1 MPVVYPEGGLRMTAQ
16 DAMQSAQEFVIR
28 SRVEGGLVSIAKT
41 ADAYQLSFV
50 PEMADRTWN
59 LAGTISLGSFDTVEA
74 AADVAWSQYAATD
87 GNWESAPENIVGNEP
102 ARSVVPAI
110 DGRHIRQHGDQPQ
123 SEGFRSTFLGH
134 PLHPQL
140 ILLPA
145 GLLPYSFVMDVMH
158 HATGEQSYADAAY
171 HTMWGGFV
179 GGLAAGAAGAVDYMS
194 IDRDSKSKPVANL
207 HAAMNIGMMAL
218 YGVNLLSRRNG
229 GRRPGVFSTLLSGI
243 GAAGLLVSAW
253 YGAHLVYD
261 HGMRV
266 RGVDELSGAKDIAP
280 PGDETVRDKLE
291 AVPLSR

>member
-1 MPVVYPEGGLRMTAQ
+1 MTAQ
-16 DAMQSAQEFVIR
+16 HAMEAAQEFVIR
-28 SRVEGGLVSIAKT
+28 SHVEGGLVSIAKT
-41 ADAYQLSFV
+41 ADGYQLSFV
-50 PEMADRTWN
+50 PQMADGSWN
-59 LAGTISLGSFDTVEA
+59 LAGTMSLGSFESVEA
-74 AADVAWSQYAATD
+74 AADAAWSQYAATD
-87 GNWESAPENIVGNEP
+87 GSWETAPENIVGSER
-102 ARSVVPAI
+102 AQSVVPTVE
-110 DGRHIRQHGDQPQ
+110 GRHIRQHGDQPQ

-158 HATGEQSYADAAY
+158 HATGRQSYADAAY

-194 IDRDSKSKPVANL
+194 IDENSKSKPVANL

-218 YGVNLLSRRNG
+218 YGVNLLSRRNPE
-229 GRRPGVFSTLLSGI
+229 RRPGVFSTLLSGI

-266 RGVDELSGAKDIAP
+266 RGVDELSAAKDIAP
-280 PGDETVRDKLE
+280 PGDDTVRETLE
-291 AVPLSR
+291 AVPLPDSRGGSVPEP